1 MLTQHDNT
9 IHISYVAITVSL
21 SSQDGVKW
29 EMDAQVFQW
38 LILLSLVGGSV
49 RTNMYACVGLCH
61 HPPSGHGR
69 SASNLP
75 AGQLLSVS
83 VLPWQ
88 QPVQVWQAYRH
99 SL

>member
-9 IHISYVAITVSL
+9 MRGVGISYVAIAVSL

-49 RTNMYACVGLCH
+49 RTNMYACVGLH

-69 SASNLP
+69 SASNWP
-75 AGQLLSVS
+75 AGQLLSAS

-88 QPVQVWQAYRH
+88 QLV
-99 SL
+99 